1 MANTVTQKSLETWIW
16 GAACSIRGAQ
26 DAPKFKDYILPLV
39 FAKRLCDVFDD
50 ELDRIAKELG
60 SRQKAF
66 QLVEHDKELVRFY
79 LPLKPANPEDRV
91 WSVIRKLA
99 DRIGEQLTTYL
110 RAIGKENPALE
121 TCHQHIYPSGR
132 QLSG

>member
-16 GAACSIRGAQ
+16 DAACSIRGAQ

-50 ELDRIAKELG
+50 ELDRIAKEIG

-79 LPLKPANPEDRV
+79 LPLKPANPEDPV
-91 WSVIRKLA
+91 WSVIRKLPTRSVNSSPPTYGPLA
-99 DRIGEQLTTYL
+99 RRIQSAPLT
-110 RAIGKENPALE
+110 N
-121 TCHQHIYPSGR
+121 R
-132 QLSG
+132 Q